1 MDPITLRINIIT
13 GNNCFECFIFSINE
27 YVSSDIGIFFLL
39 IIDHI
44 TTYDIKIS
52 AIIIPGIIPAIKSLA
67 IDSEL

>member
-13 GNNCFECFIFSINE
+13 GNNCLDLFIFSINE

-39 IIDHI
+39 IIDYI
-44 TTYDIKIS
+44 ITYDIKIS

-67 IDSEL
+67 IDS